1 MSKLNK
7 DILYLLFEELQDNSN
22 FLFSCLMVNKL
33 WCEIVIPLLW
43 KDPWRY
49 IDYRTNK
56 NPLYSII
63 TSYFSDDIKEFLKK
77 EGIQILGQSL
87 AFDYLTFCRSINVDI
102 IDDIISVGSSLE
114 YERFLLQEEIYNLL
128 MRKCPEIKYLDIRGT
143 YQIFYLPEAKTR
155 LESLCELTC
164 NTSIDPDYFYRLA
177 RVCQNIQ
184 RIIIINKKPEFN
196 HGSAKLIEVQKNL
209 KYFKLEDEA
218 NEDSY
223 AANYPYAEI
232 FDVLKEH
239 ANTLDHVNISLWY
252 EYDYNDSDY
261 IFLPYTLLEL
271 YKLKTLDISF
281 LIFPYSKDFEK
292 KIEMVAYRDLEI
304 FEINVIDIHYVTCII
319 RNSKYLRKL
328 IIHDYYEDFDDEFN
342 VKTLHLIRT
351 ICENCNLVEYLSIPV
366 FPFLENHFIE
376 FEKLLKKCQK
386 LRSLVF
392 KDTETYETKVEI
404 KDCEKLLDML
414 IKTASINLRE
424 IVFNYEIK
432 FSLKILETFFE
443 KWRGRPAISI
453 SIYSDGNIYRSN
465 DYMNLINK
473 YKAEGVIKDFRN

>member
-1 MSKLNK
+1 
-7 DILYLLFEELQDNSN
+7 
-22 FLFSCLMVNKL
+22 MVNKL

-196 HGSAKLIEVQKNL
+196 HGSAKLIE
-209 KYFKLEDEA
+209 
-218 NEDSY
+218 
-223 AANYPYAEI
+223 I
-232 FDVLKEH
+232 DV
-239 ANTLDHVNISLWY
+239 
-252 EYDYNDSDY
+252 
-261 IFLPYTLLEL
+261 
-271 YKLKTLDISF
+271 
-281 LIFPYSKDFEK
+281 
-292 KIEMVAYRDLEI
+292 IE
-304 FEINVIDIHYVTCII
+304 
-319 RNSKYLRKL
+319 
-328 IIHDYYEDFDDEFN
+328 
-342 VKTLHLIRT
+342 
-351 ICENCNLVEYLSIPV
+351 
-366 FPFLENHFIE
+366 
-376 FEKLLKKCQK
+376 
-386 LRSLVF
+386 
-392 KDTETYETKVEI
+392 
-404 KDCEKLLDML
+404 
-414 IKTASINLRE
+414 
-424 IVFNYEIK
+424 
-432 FSLKILETFFE
+432 
-443 KWRGRPAISI
+443 
-453 SIYSDGNIYRSN
+453 
-465 DYMNLINK
+465 
-473 YKAEGVIKDFRN
+473 